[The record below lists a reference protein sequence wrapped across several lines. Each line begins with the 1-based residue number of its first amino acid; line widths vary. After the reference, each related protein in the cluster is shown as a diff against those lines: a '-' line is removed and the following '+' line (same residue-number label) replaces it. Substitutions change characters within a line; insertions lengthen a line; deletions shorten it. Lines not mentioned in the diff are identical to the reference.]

1 MNVWIPQV
9 LNNGLQRT
17 RWFVHSIAISANV
30 LSESLTKT
38 HFLSFDI
45 LESASRSYNSN
56 SFPGQSG
63 SSVRSPEKS
72 SCSTSGARFFGTS
85 VPYDPFCK
93 PVDHLF
99 QRPSNSFYGGS
110 YQDAFQPPA
119 KTQDQYQRDSEFNSQ
134 SAHQQRMQKKKKRSG
149 RGKKHHEEVDEEVQV
164 KENGEWDADYHLF
177 GLKSPRSR
185 TVRSSELPE
194 TTKL

>member
-1 MNVWIPQV
+1 MP
-9 LNNGLQRT
+9 NNGLPRT
-17 RWFVHSIAISANV
+17 WWFVHSIAISANV
-30 LSESLTKT
+30 SIDSLTKT
-38 HFLSFDI
+38 HFLSIDI
-45 LESASRSYNSN
+45 LEPASRSYNSN
-56 SFPGQSG
+56 SFPGKSG
-63 SSVRSPEKS
+63 PSTQSPEKS

-85 VPYDPFCK
+85 YDPVRK
-93 PVDHLF
+93 PADHF
-99 QRPSNSFYGGS
+99 YQRSSNSFYGGN
-110 YQDAFQPPA
+110 YQDAYQPPA
-119 KTQDQYQRDSEFNSQ
+119 ATQNQSHRESESNFQ

-149 RGKKHHEEVDEEVQV
+149 RGKKQQEEVDEEVQL